1 MKGKKRILMLFSC
14 IMVISAM
21 IISCDDNNSYQ
32 KMDIVQLSAKKLT
45 VKVDEELSV
54 AITLSDQN
62 QIKTILIEKTR
73 DGKKAEDFI
82 PVKLDVATI
91 KFPYTFTDIA
101 TMEDEEGIPVYSF
114 YGLDANGNV
123 VDVTDLIVNIE
134 VTQLKRL
141 QKFDW
146 EITAQVIAGKN
157 IFIDDPNHEAS
168 DNTFRYNADWSW
180 EYDWGTKVGLEVLN
194 ATCAYKI
201 IGTENKIDSIYTIS
215 YSIFD
220 PNTPVVTKYK
230 VGKLDETTLELE
242 SIQDLSAFDYSSE
255 ELVIDRFV
263 AVPQSS
269 SFVPYRG
276 SNPADYIIPSCNP
289 GSY

>member
-1 MKGKKRILMLFSC
+1 MKRKKLILTLFSC
-14 IMVISAM
+14 IMVVSTM

-32 KMDIVQLSAKKLT
+32 RPDIVQLSAKKLT

-54 AITLSDQN
+54 EITLADQS
-62 QIKTILIEKTR
+62 QIKTILVEKTR
-73 DGKKAEDFI
+73 EGKKVEDFS
-82 PVKLDVATI
+82 PVRLDVSAI
-91 KFPYTFTDIA
+91 QFPYTFTDIV

-114 YGLDANGNV
+114 YGLDANDNII
-123 VDVTDLIVNIE
+123 DTTDLVVNIE

-146 EITAQVIAGKN
+146 KITAQVIAGKN

-180 EYDWGTKVGLEVLN
+180 EYDWGTKTGLEVLN

-201 IGTENKIDSIYTIS
+201 IGTENRIDSIYTIH

-230 VGKLDETTLELE
+230 VGKIDEATLELE

-255 ELVIDRFV
+255 ELVIDKFI
-263 AVPQSS
+263 AVPKSS
-269 SFVPYRG
+269 NFIPYRG
-276 SNPADYIIPSCNP
+276 SDPAGYVIPSCNP